1 MPTLWCQ
8 IFYTLPYHTRGG
20 HMTKNTG
27 ARSLAGPHCLA
38 KSRLAQHMMANI
50 DPLITP
56 GN

>member
-27 ARSLAGPHCLA
+27 ARLVPGPHCLA